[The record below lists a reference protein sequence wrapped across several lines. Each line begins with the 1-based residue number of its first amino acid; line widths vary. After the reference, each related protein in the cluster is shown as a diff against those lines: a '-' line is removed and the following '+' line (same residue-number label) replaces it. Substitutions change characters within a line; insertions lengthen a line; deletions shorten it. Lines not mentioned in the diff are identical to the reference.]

1 MFILQNLVE
10 HITKNVKIIIH
21 IQNSQYITYNI
32 SNIMRQNL
40 KNCFIRFPKMKINF
54 LKIIILIKL
63 SI

>member
-40 KNCFIRFPKMKINF
+40 KNCFIQFPKIKIKF
-54 LKIIILIKL
+54 LKIIILIK
-63 SI
+63 